1 MTTQEAVPRTWSPCP
16 RHGFLGCHDHHC
28 LLHMWLWALA
38 WASDLVQKVDVDRW
52 ALWPHSIQIQNFN
65 TQIQKKKAHQ
75 TWTKG
80 SNVNNQFHI
89 KFTNLLF
96 IHQWINLSGFYN
108 FGVNLVFT
116 NKIRNKNRFDLKLN
130 LQNQIRSEREII
142 QGDPDL
148 IGEIAHRV
156 FRQIQKILNPTKH
169 NNLVVG
175 WNSNEGLTR
184 KEIGLVE
191 LS

>member
-1 MTTQEAVPRTWSPCP
+1 MNSTNRVHKQQKISLHWSQPKMTS
-16 RHGFLGCHDHHC
+16 
-28 LLHMWLWALA
+28 
-38 WASDLVQKVDVDRW
+38 KYKI
-52 ALWPHSIQIQNFN
+52 SIHKFR
-65 TQIQKKKAHQ
+65 KKAHQ

-89 KFTNLLF
+89 QFTNLLF

-108 FGVNLVFT
+108 FGVHLVFT

-175 WNSNEGLTR
+175 WNSNEGLMR